1 MASACAWGAQG
12 RGFKSHRPDHKW
24 PTRFKEGGIKTITNL
39 FQTKKTYLTIF
50 CKNMVVKIKGNKNQN
65 QILSRSLKPS
75 KLNISLCAS
84 RKYN

>member
-1 MASACAWGAQG
+1 
-12 RGFKSHRPDHKW
+12 
-24 PTRFKEGGIKTITNL
+24 
-39 FQTKKTYLTIF
+39 
-50 CKNMVVKIKGNKNQN
+50 MVVKIKGNKNQN